1 MRKYALEVSQH
12 FERLGSTSSEE
23 LLVRAAELIPTC
35 SADRDAQARVK
46 AYSYM
51 VLCDERWT
59 LDGIALKSR
68 WFHRWSVTKYGL
80 QLGAGLA
87 CGIYVLLYTIEFINR
102 LIPRQFPWSIQQPF
116 FSTWLVF
123 VLVGVAF
130 VIGYAY
136 GLGKRSA
143 IIDCK
148 CLAGWQ
154 AHSSLLEYT
163 TKPST
168 TFSHLSAKEMPD
180 GVFRKRPVSI
190 RFFSGCLQYL
200 SDNLRG
206 IEDSVSFCVG
216 VAVETSKSLRVYRGG
231 HAWLCAKKVGYWKRI
246 PHGSMLLVG
255 VVVESADPAD
265 QWEDWWRGEGSI
277 ALAEAFSRC
286 MVDAVAL
293 VDGELIAYSKT
304 YATTTAK
311 RETTGR
317 LLELMNCVAG
327 SLEDDSV
334 PPAAE
339 NYANA

>member
-59 LDGIALKSR
+59 LDGTALASR

-80 QLGAGLA
+80 QLGSGLA
-87 CGIYVLLYTIEFINR
+87 CVIYVVLYAIDH
-102 LIPRQFPWSIQQPF
+102 LSQRQFSWSVQQPF
-116 FSTWLVF
+116 FSTALVF

-130 VIGYAY
+130 VIGYVY

-148 CLAGWQ
+148 CLAGWP
-154 AHSSLLEYT
+154 AHSSLLECP

-168 TFSHLSAKEMPD
+168 IFSHLSAKETPD

-190 RFFSGCLQYL
+190 RFFSGCVKYL
-200 SDNLRG
+200 SDNFRG
-206 IEDSVSFCVG
+206 VEDSVSFSVG
-216 VAVETSKSLRVYRGG
+216 MALDTCKSLRVYRGG
-231 HAWLCAKKVGYWKRI
+231 NAWLCAKNVGYWKRI
-246 PHGSMLLVG
+246 PHGSTLLVG
-255 VVVESADPAD
+255 VVVESADPVD
-265 QWEDWWRGEGSI
+265 QWDDWWRKKGLI
-277 ALAEAFSRC
+277 ALAEIFSSC
-286 MVDAVAL
+286 MVDAVAV
-293 VDGELIAYSKT
+293 VDGELIAYSET
-304 YATTTAK
+304 YATTTAR
-311 RETTGR
+311 REITGR
-317 LLELMNCVAG
+317 LLELMNCVAD
-327 SLEDDSV
+327 SLEGELM
-334 PPAAE
+334 PAEE
-339 NYANA
+339 NLANA